1 MAANSLGGLI
11 VTLGLNAAEFTSGL
25 TKSEREAQKFAAR
38 LDRAIATGA
47 KAASA
52 AIIGIGAAAAVAFA
66 AVNELSRQAGDFKD
80 LEEKTGANAEALAS
94 FAVSAGTAGLAMAEV
109 AALSVKLTKNL
120 TGVDDES
127 KSAGAA
133 ISALGL
139 NLKEFKALDPAAQLE
154 AIAKALAGFEDGA
167 GKTAVMEALAKGA
180 SNLLPFLKELN
191 SEGGRQVILTQQQI
205 ERADAYSDA
214 QARARTQLQ
223 LYAQA
228 AATEALPAIT
238 ALTTAAKNFIIEL
251 AGIEKGANDLR
262 GSTAIL
268 DFANN
273 AVRALGFIVSAGQG
287 LGRVFQVVGETIAAG
302 AAQTAAVAVGDLNR
316 ALAIGRDWQTQI
328 DGILNKQLFSAK
340 LSQQIQNQQKNA
352 SRAAIEDRGFKP
364 AGKPLRF
371 SGVNRPDKAAGGSD
385 RISEAQRFLDSLQKQ
400 LDRTLELT
408 AVETALK
415 EIQSGRLKGLTPDI
429 ERQILAVAAQVDAY
443 KELEE
448 WVKASG
454 KAFDEEVKAMERA
467 AQVQERHTEAAFREA
482 EQIQQANRDLQDEIA
497 IIVGGEAARKVLEK
511 ARISSA
517 IAIKEEALAMAQL
530 DPLRRGEAAALQSQ
544 ITLLKERAELLNS
557 KSFAEQLA
565 ADAANLQQFKDLFT
579 NTFADAFSSFI
590 DGTKSAKD
598 AFKDFE
604 RSLVQSISRI
614 ASQNLAEALF
624 GGKSNTGGPDFG
636 KLISSLIGSFFGGG
650 GGGFASGPQ
659 LGSFAAGT
667 NFAPG
672 GMALVG
678 ERGPELVNLPRG
690 AQVIPN
696 HELRNAGGNTYHTVI
711 NPPPGMSAQTS
722 RQLARQVA
730 GELQR
735 QGARG

>member
-1 MAANSLGGLI
+1 MPANSLGGLI

-25 TKSEREAQKFAAR
+25 TKSEREAQLFAAR
-38 LDRAIATGA
+38 LDSAITSGA

-52 AIIGIGAAAAVAFA
+52 AILGIGAAAAVAFA

-80 LEEKTGANAEALAS
+80 LEEKTGASAEELAS
-94 FAVSAGTAGLAMAEV
+94 FAVSAGTAGIAMTEV

-127 KSAGAA
+127 KLAGAA

-154 AIAKALAGFEDGA
+154 AIAKALGGFEDGA

-251 AGIEKGANDLR
+251 LDIEKGANDLR

-316 ALAIGRDWQTQI
+316 ALAIGRDWQEQI

-340 LSQQIQNQQKNA
+340 LSQQIQNQQANA
-352 SRAAIEDRGFKP
+352 SRDAIKDRGFKP
-364 AGKPLRF
+364 PLRF
-371 SGVNRPDKAAGGSD
+371 SGVNRPDKAAGGTD

-448 WVKASG
+448 WIKASG
-454 KAFDEEVKAMERA
+454 KAFDEEVKALERSTEE
-467 AQVQERHTEAAFREA
+467 QKRHTIAAFAEA
-482 EQIQQANRDLQDEIA
+482 EQIKEANKDLRDEIA
-497 IIVGGEAARKVLEK
+497 IIVGGEAARKAIEA

-517 IAIKEEALAMAQL
+517 IAIKEEALALAQL
-530 DPLRRGEAAALQSQ
+530 NPLRAGEAKALQSQ

-636 KLISSLIGSFFGGG
+636 KLISSLIGSLFGGGG

-696 HELRNAGGNTYHTVI
+696 HELGGGGNTTIVQHI
-711 NPPPGMSAQTS
+711 NVMPGADT
-722 RQLARQVA
+722 RTARQAARDA
-730 GELQR
+730 GAAAQR
-735 QGARG
+735 AMARR

>member
-1 MAANSLGGLI
+1 MPANSLGGLI

-25 TKSEREAQKFAAR
+25 TKSEREAQLFAAR
-38 LDRAIATGA
+38 LDSAITSGA

-52 AIIGIGAAAAVAFA
+52 AILGIGAAAAVAFA

-80 LEEKTGANAEALAS
+80 LEEKTGASAEELAS
-94 FAVSAGTAGLAMAEV
+94 FAVSAGTAGIAMTEV

-127 KSAGAA
+127 KLAGAA

-154 AIAKALAGFEDGA
+154 AIAKALGGFEDGA

-251 AGIEKGANDLR
+251 LDIEKGANDLR

-316 ALAIGRDWQTQI
+316 ALAIGRDWQEQI

-340 LSQQIQNQQKNA
+340 LSQQIQNQQANA
-352 SRAAIEDRGFKP
+352 SRDAIKDRGFKP
-364 AGKPLRF
+364 PLRF
-371 SGVNRPDKAAGGSD
+371 SGVNRPDKAAGGTD

-448 WVKASG
+448 WIKASG
-454 KAFDEEVKAMERA
+454 KAFDEEVKALERSTEE
-467 AQVQERHTEAAFREA
+467 QKRHTIAAFAEA
-482 EQIQQANRDLQDEIA
+482 EQIKEANKDLRDEIA
-497 IIVGGEAARKVLEK
+497 IIVGGEAARKAIEA

-517 IAIKEEALAMAQL
+517 ISIKEEALALAQL
-530 DPLRRGEAAALQSQ
+530 NPLRAGEAKALQSQ

-579 NTFADAFSSFI
+579 NTFADAFSSFV

-636 KLISSLIGSFFGGG
+636 KLISSLIGSLFGGGG

-696 HELRNAGGNTYHTVI
+696 HELGGGGNTTIVQHI
-711 NPPPGMSAQTS
+711 NVMPGADT
-722 RQLARQVA
+722 RTARQAARDA
-730 GELQR
+730 GAAAQR
-735 QGARG
+735 AMARR